1 MSQIVKNDGYQ
12 EGLAPATN
20 SRGGKVKRTKSAP
33 VVSAVNASIENAVDA
48 GKLELQRHFETLNQ
62 IGVQVAEAK
71 IEMARSMPDLIAQR
85 EREILAAN
93 PIDVGA
99 GARRVRESFMSDTVQ
114 AMLIDMGLEVSFE

>member
-1 MSQIVKNDGYQ
+1 MSQIVKNGERP

-20 SRGGKVKRTKSAP
+20 SRGGKVKRIKSAP
-33 VVSAVNASIENAVDA
+33 MVEASSSVNDAVDA

-93 PIDVGA
+93 PIDIDA
-99 GARRVRESFMSDTVQ
+99 GARRVRESFMSEAVQ
-114 AMLIDMGLEVSFE
+114 SMLADMGLEVSFE